1 MYTPPGPCHTARG
14 RNDWVW
20 VLTADRLSA
29 ATGEAL
35 RRARRRRG
43 LSLRDLPGVSGG
55 RFKPSAV
62 GAYERGARAIS
73 LDRFCQLAALY
84 GATPDQLLSE
94 ALDLLYPERRQH
106 LVIDLNR
113 MSLLGQEEGRKVA
126 GYVHRLRGRRG
137 DFLGEVISLRAGDL
151 EILAHEA
158 GLPPSQLLE
167 RLRPALR
174 PARSDDRGA
183 QAASPLPQDL

>member
-1 MYTPPGPCHTARG
+1 MR
-14 RNDWVW
+14 W

-43 LSLRDLPGVSGG
+43 LSLRDLPSVSGG

-73 LDRFCQLAALY
+73 LGRFCELARLY
-84 GATPDQLLSE
+84 GTAPDQLLSE
-94 ALDLLYPERRQH
+94 ALDMVNNTGRQN

-113 MSLLGQEEGRKVA
+113 LSLLEPGEGRRVA
-126 GYVHRLRGRRG
+126 GFVHRLRGRRG
-137 DFLGEVISLRAGDL
+137 DLLGEVISLRTGDL
-151 EILAHEA
+151 EVLAHEA
-158 GLPPSQLLE
+158 GLAPTELLE
-167 RLRPALR
+167 HLRPILR
-174 PARSDDRGA
+174 SGRPEDQG
-183 QAASPLPQDL
+183 

>member
-1 MYTPPGPCHTARG
+1 MLA
-14 RNDWVW
+14 
-20 VLTADRLSA
+20 ADRLSA

-43 LSLRDLPGVSGG
+43 LSLRDLPSVSGG

-73 LDRFCQLAALY
+73 LDRFCQLASLY
-84 GATPDQLLSE
+84 GAAPDHLLSE

-113 MSLLGQEEGRKVA
+113 MSLLGPGEGRRVA

-137 DFLGEVISLRAGDL
+137 DFLGEVVSLRAGDL
-151 EILAHEA
+151 EVLAHET
-158 GLPPSQLLE
+158 GLSPSRLLE

-174 PARSDDRGA
+174 SGRSDREAIG
-183 QAASPLPQDL
+183 PTP